1 MLKFETENYKTKMN
15 NHITTIAFDADDTLW
30 VNEPYFQEAEKE
42 FCMLLE
48 DYLPQHSVSQELFKT
63 EMQNL
68 HLYGYGVKGF
78 MLCMIETI
86 SRVSNNT
93 ASLQLV
99 NKAIE
104 LGQKL
109 LQKPIELLDGVTD
122 TLDSLKGKYRLVVAT
137 KGDLLDQERKLKNS
151 GLQDYFHHIE
161 IMSDKKENDYKKLLK
176 HLDCQPENFLM
187 LGNSI
192 KSDILPVLEIGGS
205 AAHIPYHVTWNHEQH
220 DVNLEHPNFIELKS
234 VNEVLKNL

>member
-1 MLKFETENYKTKMN
+1 MN

-30 VNEPYFQEAEKE
+30 INEPYFQEAEKE
-42 FCMLLE
+42 FCRLME
-48 DYLPQHSVSQELFKT
+48 NYLPQHSVSQELFKT

-93 ASLQLV
+93 ASLELV
-99 NKAIE
+99 NKAIQ
-104 LGQKL
+104 LGQEL
-109 LQKPIELLDGVTD
+109 LRKPIELLDGVTE
-122 TLDSLKGKYRLVVAT
+122 TLESLKGKYRLVVAT

-161 IMSDKKENDYKKLLK
+161 IMSDKKEHDYKKLLK
-176 HLDCQPENFLM
+176 HLDCQPEHFLM

-220 DVNLEHPNFIELKS
+220 DVNLEHPNFMELKS
-234 VNEVLKNL
+234 INEILKYL

>member
-1 MLKFETENYKTKMN
+1 MN

-30 VNEPYFQEAEKE
+30 INEPYFQEAEKE

-48 DYLPQHSVSQELFKT
+48 DYLPQHSVSQELFTT

-86 SRVSNNT
+86 TRVSNNT
-93 ASLQLV
+93 ASLELV
-99 NKAIE
+99 NKAIH
-104 LGQKL
+104 LGQEL
-109 LQKPIELLDGVTD
+109 LQKPIELLDGVTE
-122 TLDSLKGKYRLVVAT
+122 TLESLKGKYRLVVAT

-161 IMSDKKENDYKKLLK
+161 IMSDKKEHDYKKLLK

-192 KSDILPVLEIGGS
+192 KSDILPVLEIGGY

-220 DVNLEHPNFIELKS
+220 DVNLEHPNFMELKS
-234 VNEVLKNL
+234 IDEILKRF

>member
-1 MLKFETENYKTKMN
+1 MN
-15 NHITTIAFDADDTLW
+15 NHTTTIAFDADDTLW
-30 VNEPYFQEAEKE
+30 INEPYFQEAEKE
-42 FCMLLE
+42 FCKLLE

-86 SRVSNNT
+86 NRVSNGT
-93 ASLQLV
+93 GSLQIV
-99 NKAIE
+99 SKAIE
-104 LGQKL
+104 LGQEL
-109 LQKPIELLDGVTD
+109 LQKPIELLEGVVE
-122 TLDSLKGKYRLVVAT
+122 TLESLKGRYRLVVAT
-137 KGDLLDQERKLKNS
+137 KGDLLDQERKLKKS
-151 GLQDYFHHIE
+151 GLQNFFHHIE

-205 AAHIPYHVTWNHEQH
+205 AAHIPYHVTWSHEQH
-220 DVNLEHPNFIELKS
+220 ENHLEHDNFMELKS
-234 VNEVLKNL
+234 IDEILKHL